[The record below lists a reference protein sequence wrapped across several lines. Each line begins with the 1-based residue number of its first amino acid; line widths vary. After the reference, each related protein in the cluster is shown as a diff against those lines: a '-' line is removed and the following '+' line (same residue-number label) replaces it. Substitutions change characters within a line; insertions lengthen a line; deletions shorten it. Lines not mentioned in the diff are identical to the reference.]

1 MNRQAWR
8 DFFITVFFLG
18 IAFVIALF
26 SSVAAEQRN
35 TRLATIAAAVSLL
48 LALLGALY
56 IIPRLARNVR
66 LEILRF
72 AIRTTITV
80 EGLLFIVCLAVIG
93 FAAWNTGNN
102 LLYLILSA
110 MMAFLIAANLIARV
124 SLADVSVQLRFP
136 DHIYA
141 GESANVSV
149 TLLNHKRILPCY
161 SVMIEALAEEGGKRA
176 DAETEKEDDEAAEN
190 QSLDSDQKKAN
201 DSNAASRRPR
211 VLHSRVA
218 QSRVAESLAPLLA
231 IGKLA
236 YFVLVPARQSG
247 RKRIERLFDQR
258 GRYPITGFRIS
269 TKFPAGFF
277 KKWRRID
284 ATGEI
289 IVYPKPKPL
298 DDFYHALPMLAG
310 QVQSHAR
317 GSGDDLYAIRRYQA
331 SDHMRNIDWKATA
344 KSMQMMVREHT
355 REDEWRLTI
364 VFDTTAPPAPI
375 LRNQEAGSASGKSSR
390 KKSKAKKSKAK
401 KSKVEDESETR
412 SGEMTAAAAAFQ
424 EKFERA
430 IVMAASLANHFILE
444 RADVE
449 LITTNEI
456 HNVGPGSGYDQLY
469 KILRSLATLQPT
481 VDASDEPQA
490 EKKPGRAR
498 RKLFGRTESGPHE
511 ARDQGNPPAPEKPA
525 SKIAWRLL
533 EVPVLGDDRRFKVLI
548 TSAAKGTIPAH
559 VWRSAHVV
567 FMDDL

>member
-18 IAFVIALF
+18 IAFIIALL

-35 TRLATIAAAVSLL
+35 TRLATIAAAVSLV

-72 AIRTTITV
+72 AIRTTVTV
-80 EGLLFIVCLAVIG
+80 EGLLFVVCLVVIG

-110 MMAFLIAANLIARV
+110 MLAFLIAANLIARI
-124 SLADVSVQLRFP
+124 SLADLSVQLRFP
-136 DHIYA
+136 DHIFA
-141 GESANVSV
+141 GESANISV

-161 SVMIEALAEEGGKRA
+161 SIMVEALSESKEED
-176 DAETEKEDDEAAEN
+176 DAAKSKKEDEEKAKEEEETEKP
-190 QSLDSDQKKAN
+190 SDKNEQGRSNGATANKKSPHTAIAL
-201 DSNAASRRPR
+201 S
-211 VLHSRVA
+211 
-218 QSRVAESLAPLLA
+218 PLYPSPALP

-236 YFVLVPARQSG
+236 YFVLVPAQQSA
-247 RKRIERLFDQR
+247 RKRIERQFDQR

-298 DDFYHALPMLAG
+298 DDFYHTLPMLAG
-310 QVQSHAR
+310 RIQSHAR
-317 GSGDDLYAIRRYQA
+317 GSGDDLYAIRRYQS
-331 SDHMRNIDWKATA
+331 SDHMRYIDWKATA
-344 KSMQMMVREHT
+344 KSMQMMVREHA

-364 VFDTTAPPAPI
+364 VFDTSAPPAP
-375 LRNQEAGSASGKSSR
+375 SARITSGKDTDAKD
-390 KKSKAKKSKAK
+390 KKSKLWRSKRAKAK
-401 KSKVEDESETR
+401 AESESR
-412 SGEMTAAAAAFQ
+412 DAQLKAAADAFQ
-424 EKFERA
+424 KKFERA
-430 IVMAASLANHFILE
+430 IVMAASLANHFTTE

-449 LITTNEI
+449 LITTNEQ
-456 HNVGPGSGYDQLY
+456 HNVSPGSGHDQLY

-481 VDASDEPQA
+481 VNASQPPQV
-490 EKKPGRAR
+490 EKANSTR
-498 RKLFGRTESGPHE
+498 RKLFRRSHRAAQEQI
-511 ARDQGNPPAPEKPA
+511 ARDNSIAANKSDDGV
-525 SKIAWRLL
+525 AWRLL
-533 EVPVLGDDRRFKVLI
+533 DEVPMLGDDRRFKVLI

>member
-35 TRLATIAAAVSLL
+35 TQLATIAAAVSLL
-48 LALLGALY
+48 LALMGALY

-72 AIRTTITV
+72 AIRTTVTV
-80 EGLLFIVCLAVIG
+80 EGLLFIVCLVVIG

-124 SLADVSVQLRFP
+124 SLADVSIQLRFP
-136 DHIYA
+136 DHIFA
-141 GESANVSV
+141 GESAHVSV
-149 TLLNHKRILPCY
+149 TLLNHKRLLPCY
-161 SVMIEALAEEGGKRA
+161 SVMVEALSEEGEAAIR
-176 DAETEKEDDEAAEN
+176 KEEDEAAEN
-190 QSLDSDQKKAN
+190 RNVEDGQKNAKDSKVATLAAP
-201 DSNAASRRPR
+201 SRPRLAASPA
-211 VLHSRVA
+211 L
-218 QSRVAESLAPLLA
+218 P
-231 IGKLA
+231 IGKLS
-236 YFVLVPARQSG
+236 YFVLVPARQSA
-247 RKRIERLFDQR
+247 RKRIERPFDRR

-331 SDHMRNIDWKATA
+331 SDHMRYIDWKATA
-344 KSMQMMVREHT
+344 KAMQMMVREHT

-364 VFDTTAPPAPI
+364 VFDTSAPPLLTAPRGETGLESNARSEKP
-375 LRNQEAGSASGKSSR
+375 RQSRGKKSSA
-390 KKSKAKKSKAK
+390 KA
-401 KSKVEDESETR
+401 ESEER
-412 SGEMTAAAAAFQ
+412 DEEMKKAAGAFQ

-456 HNVGPGSGYDQLY
+456 HNVGPGSNYDQLY

-481 VDASDEPQA
+481 ANAGDEQRQVEKPDRA
-490 EKKPGRAR
+490 ER
-498 RKLFGRTESGPHE
+498 RLFGRAESGPQDQRE
-511 ARDQGNPPAPEKPA
+511 RDDSLAQGRPGGQ
-525 SKIAWRLL
+525 IAWRLL
-533 EVPVLGDDRRFKVLI
+533 ELPVLRDDRRFKVLI